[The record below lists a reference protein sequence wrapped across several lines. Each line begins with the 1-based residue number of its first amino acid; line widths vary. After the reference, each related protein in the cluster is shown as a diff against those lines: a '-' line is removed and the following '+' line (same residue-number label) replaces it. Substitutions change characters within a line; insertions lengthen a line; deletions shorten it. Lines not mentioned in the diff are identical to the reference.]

1 MKKLVLMVM
10 AAFTMLTVTNA
21 QTLTKQQEKAVKK
34 EVSKKL
40 KDLKKG
46 GYEIFGS
53 SRTLETALTKHYT
66 ALEAEGD
73 NVREVVGYSTAKSAN
88 LASAAAFNSAATA
101 YASQASQQV
110 KGRVLSDMAS
120 DVSNA
125 ETEFD
130 KFYAT
135 YEGKVQQ
142 EIRGAL
148 KPSFSV
154 KHNEPDGR
162 ISVQAFYLIYENAAS
177 RARIKALQESL
188 KESEAAQKYAQK
200 VSDFVNERV
209 VPTE

>member
-1 MKKLVLMVM
+1 MKKFAMMLMAFTLMVTS
-10 AAFTMLTVTNA
+10 ASA
-21 QTLTKQQEKAVKK
+21 QQLSKQQEKAIKK
-34 EVSKKL
+34 EVGKKL

-53 SRTLETALTKHYT
+53 SRTLEAALTKHYT
-66 ALEAEGD
+66 ALETEGD
-73 NVREVVGYSTAKSAN
+73 NVREVVGFSTAKSAN
-88 LASAAAFNSAATA
+88 LAAAAAQNSAANT
-101 YASQASQQV
+101 YASDASKQV

-148 KPSFSV
+148 KHSFSV
-154 KHNEPDGR
+154 KHLEPDGR
-162 ISVQAFYLIYENAAS
+162 IAVQAFYLVYENAAS

-209 VPTE
+209 APTE

>member
-1 MKKLVLMVM
+1 MKKLFLMLM
-10 AAFTMLTVTNA
+10 AAMMLTTANA
-21 QTLTKQQEKAVKK
+21 QNLTKQQQKAIDKQVKAK
-34 EVSKKL
+34 V
-40 KDLKKG
+40 KDFKKG

-53 SRTLETALTKHYT
+53 SRTLEAALTKHYT
-66 ALEAEGD
+66 ALESDGD
-73 NVREVVGYSTAKSAN
+73 NVREVVGFSTAKSAN
-88 LASAAAFNSAATA
+88 LAAAAAQNSAANT
-101 YASQASQQV
+101 YASDASRQV

-120 DVSNA
+120 DVANL

-148 KPSFSV
+148 KHSFSV
-154 KHNEPDGR
+154 KHLEADGR
-162 ISVQAFYLIYENAAS
+162 IAVQAFYLVYENAAS
-177 RARIKALQESL
+177 RARIKALQESM

-209 VPTE
+209 TPAE

>member
-142 EIRGAL
+142 AIRGEL
-148 KPSFSV
+148 KHSFSV
-154 KHNEPDGR
+154 KHVEPDGR
-162 ISVQAFYLIYENAAS
+162 IAVQAFYLVPESAAAS
-177 RARIKALQESL
+177 ARIKALQQSV
-188 KESEAAQKYAQK
+188 KETELAQKYAQK

-209 VPTE
+209 NPAE